1 MMVAHQLRQVT
12 TVLPRRFGLGTS
24 SLRLAVGSISQGH
37 VRREGNTMGF
47 LDSFERQVENLVGGA
62 FAKTFTSGVH
72 PLEIISAVKKEL
84 DSHASIV
91 SRARTLAPHS
101 FRVVLSPVDYQRLQQ
116 LGADFVHELRD
127 ALSAYGTERG
137 YVFADHVSLTLE
149 EEPRLSEGMVD
160 IRSVPVGPV
169 VWIPAVIWKDVRYP
183 ITRTSTTIGRG
194 TDSDVHVVAPGVSR
208 HHAEIRWNGK
218 RAEIVDLNSTNGTK
232 LDGVTVERAA
242 LPESCT
248 LGVGQARIL
257 FQVVALP
264 QAAYEALAGINRAHT
279 EETHE

>member
-1 MMVAHQLRQVT
+1 
-12 TVLPRRFGLGTS
+12 
-24 SLRLAVGSISQGH
+24 
-37 VRREGNTMGF
+37 MGF

-62 FAKTFTSGVH
+62 FAKTFTSGLH

-101 FRVVLSPVDYQRLQQ
+101 FRVVLSPVDYRRLQQ
-116 LGADFVHELRD
+116 LGAGFVHELRD
-127 ALSAYGTERG
+127 ALSAYGLSRG
-137 YVFADHVSLTLE
+137 YSFAGQVALVLE
-149 EEPRLSEGMVD
+149 EKPRLTEGMVE

-169 VWIPAVIWKDVRYP
+169 VWIPAIIWNDVRYP
-183 ITRTSTTIGRG
+183 ITRTSTIIGRG
-194 TDSDVHVVAPGVSR
+194 GDSDIHVVARGVSR

-218 RAEIVDLNSTNGTK
+218 RADIVDLNSTNGTK

-248 LGVGQARIL
+248 LDVGQARIL

-264 QAAYEALAGINRAHT
+264 QAAYQALANTHQAHT